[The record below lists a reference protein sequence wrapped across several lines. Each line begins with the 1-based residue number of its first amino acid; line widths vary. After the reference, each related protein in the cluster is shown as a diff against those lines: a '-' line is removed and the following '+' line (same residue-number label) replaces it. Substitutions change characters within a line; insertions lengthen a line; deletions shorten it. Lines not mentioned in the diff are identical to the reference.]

1 MNNINLMKKTLL
13 PISVIVMVMAMV
25 TGCATSP
32 SAKESRNRIME
43 VTGIGT
49 VKLEPDIVTINIGV
63 QSRSAD
69 AGEAL
74 KQNTQR
80 AQGIIDT
87 LLGLGVE
94 NKDIQTRNFNIYQQE
109 DTRYPEE
116 NTEKTI
122 TYVVENTVAI
132 TVREI
137 DSLGEILSK
146 VVDEG
151 ANTINSIRFD
161 LEDREAAMAEARKLA
176 IADAKAQAEAITET
190 AGVTLGPI
198 QSIDVESSGSIIPR
212 PAYAVA
218 EDALGGGDVPISG
231 GTMRIEVHVNITYG
245 IE

>member
-13 PISVIVMVMAMV
+13 PISVIVMVMTLV

-32 SAKESRNRIME
+32 SAKDSRNRIME

-74 KQNTQR
+74 KENTQK

-87 LLGLGVE
+87 LLEMGVE
-94 NKDIQTRNFNIYQQE
+94 NKDIQTRNFNIYQQQE
-109 DTRYPEE
+109 NRFPEE
-116 NTEKTI
+116 ETQTTP

-132 TVREI
+132 IVREI
-137 DSLGEILSK
+137 DALGVILTK
-146 VVDEG
+146 VVDGG

-161 LEDREAAMAEARKLA
+161 LDDREAAMAEARKLA
-176 IADAKAQAEAITET
+176 IEDAKDQAEAIAET
-190 AGVTLGPI
+190 AGVNLGPI
-198 QSIDVESSGSIIPR
+198 QSIAVQSSSAIVPR
-212 PAYAVA
+212 AAYAM
-218 EDALGGGDVPISG
+218 EDAVGGGNVPISG
-231 GTMRIEVHVNITYG
+231 GTMRIEVSVNITYG
-245 IE
+245 ID

>member
-13 PISVIVMVMAMV
+13 PISVIVMVMALV

-32 SAKESRNRIME
+32 SAKDSRNRIME

-74 KQNTQR
+74 KQNTQK

-198 QSIDVESSGSIIPR
+198 QSIDVESSGSIVPR
-212 PAYAVA
+212 AAYAA
-218 EDALGGGDVPISG
+218 DDAMGGGDVPISG
-231 GTMRIEVHVNITYG
+231 GTMSIKVSVNITYG
-245 IE
+245 ID

>member
-13 PISVIVMVMAMV
+13 PISVIVMVMTLV

-32 SAKESRNRIME
+32 SAKDSRNRIME

-74 KQNTQR
+74 KENTQK
-80 AQGIIDT
+80 AQGIINT
-87 LLGLGVE
+87 LLEMGVE
-94 NKDIQTRNFNIYQQE
+94 NKDIQTRNFNIYQQQE
-109 DTRYPEE
+109 NRFPEE
-116 NTEKTI
+116 ETQTTP

-132 TVREI
+132 IVREI
-137 DSLGEILSK
+137 DALGAILTK
-146 VVDEG
+146 VVDGG

-176 IADAKAQAEAITET
+176 IEDAKDQAEAIAET
-190 AGVTLGPI
+190 AGVNLGPI
-198 QSIDVESSGSIIPR
+198 QSIAVQSSSAIVPR
-212 PAYAVA
+212 AAYAM
-218 EDALGGGDVPISG
+218 EDAVGGGNVPISG
-231 GTMRIEVHVNITYG
+231 GTMRIEVSVNITYG
-245 IE
+245 ID

>member
-13 PISVIVMVMAMV
+13 PISVIVMVMTLV
-25 TGCATSP
+25 TGCANSP
-32 SAKESRNRIME
+32 SAKDSRNRIMD

-74 KQNTQR
+74 KENTQK

-87 LLGLGVE
+87 LLEMGVE
-94 NKDIQTRNFNIYQQE
+94 NKDIQTRNFNIYQQQE
-109 DTRYPEE
+109 NRFPEE
-116 NTEKTI
+116 ETQTTP

-132 TVREI
+132 IVREI
-137 DSLGEILSK
+137 DALGAILTK
-146 VVDEG
+146 VVDGG

-176 IADAKAQAEAITET
+176 IEDAKDQAEAIAET
-190 AGVTLGPI
+190 AGVNLGPI
-198 QSIDVESSGSIIPR
+198 QSIAVQSSSAIVPR
-212 PAYAVA
+212 AAYAM
-218 EDALGGGDVPISG
+218 EDAVGGGNVPISG
-231 GTMRIEVHVNITYG
+231 GTMRIEVSVNITYG
-245 IE
+245 ID

>member
-13 PISVIVMVMAMV
+13 PISVIVMVMTLV

-32 SAKESRNRIME
+32 SAKDSRNRIME

-74 KQNTQR
+74 KENTQK

-87 LLGLGVE
+87 LLEMGVE
-94 NKDIQTRNFNIYQQE
+94 NKDIQTRNFNIYQQQE
-109 DTRYPEE
+109 NRFPEE
-116 NTEKTI
+116 ETQTTP

-132 TVREI
+132 IVREI
-137 DSLGEILSK
+137 DALGAILTK
-146 VVDEG
+146 VVDGG

-176 IADAKAQAEAITET
+176 IEDAKDQAEAIAET
-190 AGVTLGPI
+190 AGVNLGPI
-198 QSIDVESSGSIIPR
+198 QSIAVQSSSAIVPR
-212 PAYAVA
+212 AAYAM
-218 EDALGGGDVPISG
+218 EDVVGGGNVPISG
-231 GTMRIEVHVNITYG
+231 GTMRIEVSVNITYG
-245 IE
+245 ID

>member
-13 PISVIVMVMAMV
+13 PISVIVMVMTLV

-32 SAKESRNRIME
+32 SAKDSRNRIME

-74 KQNTQR
+74 KENTQK

-87 LLGLGVE
+87 LLEMGVE
-94 NKDIQTRNFNIYQQE
+94 NKDIQTRNFNIYQQQE
-109 DTRYPEE
+109 NRFPEE
-116 NTEKTI
+116 ETQTTP

-132 TVREI
+132 IVREI
-137 DSLGEILSK
+137 DALGAILTK
-146 VVDEG
+146 VVDGG

-176 IADAKAQAEAITET
+176 IEDAKDQAEAIAET
-190 AGVTLGPI
+190 AGVNLGPI
-198 QSIDVESSGSIIPR
+198 QSIAVQSSSAIVPR
-212 PAYAVA
+212 AAYAMEEAV
-218 EDALGGGDVPISG
+218 GGGNVPISG
-231 GTMRIEVHVNITYG
+231 GTMRIEVSVNITYG
-245 IE
+245 ID

>member
-1 MNNINLMKKTLL
+1 MKKTLL
-13 PISVIVMVMAMV
+13 PISVIVMVMTLV

-32 SAKESRNRIME
+32 SAKDSRNRIME

-74 KQNTQR
+74 KENTQK

-87 LLGLGVE
+87 LLEMGVE
-94 NKDIQTRNFNIYQQE
+94 SKDIQTRNFNIYQQQE
-109 DTRYPEE
+109 NRFPEE
-116 NTEKTI
+116 ETQTTP

-132 TVREI
+132 IVREI
-137 DSLGEILSK
+137 DALGAILTK
-146 VVDEG
+146 VVDGG

-176 IADAKAQAEAITET
+176 IEDAKNQAEAIAET
-190 AGVTLGPI
+190 AGVNLGPI
-198 QSIDVESSGSIIPR
+198 QSIAVQSSSAIVPR
-212 PAYAVA
+212 AAYAM
-218 EDALGGGDVPISG
+218 EDAVGGGNVPISG
-231 GTMRIEVHVNITYG
+231 GTMRIEVSVNITYG
-245 IE
+245 ID

>member
-1 MNNINLMKKTLL
+1 MKKTLL
-13 PISVIVMVMAMV
+13 PISVIVMVMTLV

-32 SAKESRNRIME
+32 SAKDSRNRIME

-74 KQNTQR
+74 KENTQK

-87 LLGLGVE
+87 LLEMGVE
-94 NKDIQTRNFNIYQQE
+94 NKDIQTRNFNIYQQQE
-109 DTRYPEE
+109 NRFPEE
-116 NTEKTI
+116 ETQTTP

-132 TVREI
+132 IVREI
-137 DSLGEILSK
+137 DALGAILTK
-146 VVDEG
+146 VVDGG

-176 IADAKAQAEAITET
+176 IEDAKDQAEAIAET
-190 AGVTLGPI
+190 AGVNLGPI
-198 QSIDVESSGSIIPR
+198 QSIAVQSSSAIVPR
-212 PAYAVA
+212 AAYAM
-218 EDALGGGDVPISG
+218 EDAVGGGNVPISG
-231 GTMRIEVHVNITYG
+231 GTMRIEVSVNITYG
-245 IE
+245 ID

>member
-13 PISVIVMVMAMV
+13 PISVIVMVMTLV

-32 SAKESRNRIME
+32 SAKDSRNRIME

-74 KQNTQR
+74 KENTQK
-80 AQGIIDT
+80 AQEIIDT
-87 LLGLGVE
+87 LLEMGVE
-94 NKDIQTRNFNIYQQE
+94 SKDIQTRNFNIYQQQE
-109 DTRYPEE
+109 NRFPEE
-116 NTEKTI
+116 ETQTTP

-132 TVREI
+132 IVREI
-137 DSLGEILSK
+137 DALGAILTK
-146 VVDEG
+146 VVDGG

-176 IADAKAQAEAITET
+176 IEDAKDQAEAIAET
-190 AGVTLGPI
+190 AGVNLGPI
-198 QSIDVESSGSIIPR
+198 QSIAVQSSSAIVPR
-212 PAYAVA
+212 AAYAM
-218 EDALGGGDVPISG
+218 EDAVGGGNVPISG
-231 GTMRIEVHVNITYG
+231 GTMRIEVSVNITYG
-245 IE
+245 ID

>member
-13 PISVIVMVMAMV
+13 PISVIVMVMTLV

-32 SAKESRNRIME
+32 SAKDSRNRIME

-74 KQNTQR
+74 KENTQK

-87 LLGLGVE
+87 LLEMGVE
-94 NKDIQTRNFNIYQQE
+94 NKDIQTRNFNIYQQQE
-109 DTRYPEE
+109 NRFPEE
-116 NTEKTI
+116 ETQTTP

-132 TVREI
+132 IVREI
-137 DSLGEILSK
+137 DALGAILTK
-146 VVDEG
+146 VVDGG

-176 IADAKAQAEAITET
+176 IEDAKDQAEAIAET
-190 AGVTLGPI
+190 AGVNLGPI
-198 QSIDVESSGSIIPR
+198 QSIAVQSSSAIVPR
-212 PAYAVA
+212 AAYAM
-218 EDALGGGDVPISG
+218 EDAVGGGNVPISG
-231 GTMRIEVHVNITYG
+231 GTMRIEVSVNITYG
-245 IE
+245 ID